1 MSEEFSKL
9 FYRIGDASELL
20 DLPSSTLRYWEK
32 EFSELRPRRN
42 AGGLRLY
49 SANDMEL
56 LRLIRFLLYD
66 KGLTIDGAKEHLKHN
81 RADIERKH
89 MVVERLRAMRRQLTT
104 LLDAIDTRK

>member
-1 MSEEFSKL
+1 
-9 FYRIGDASELL
+9 
-20 DLPSSTLRYWEK
+20 
-32 EFSELRPRRN
+32 
-42 AGGLRLY
+42 
-49 SANDMEL
+49 MEL